1 MTWGVIYSILPYLL
15 GEQSLY
21 LTIKEI
27 LLCPIKNPTLIGGIL
42 WYLYILIGLY
52 LIMPF
57 IDANL
62 YMNSK
67 LQRIYLLI
75 WGISS
80 FAWLIQMYE
89 PSILGINIWEHNMNA
104 LSYFWGYLGFCVL
117 GVFFNVNKIKI
128 EGMKMSLIYG
138 GCSILIGLSIL
149 KIGGNLAE
157 YSSSFLSIPSIIMTA
172 VLFIYL
178 KGCNIDTN
186 GQFIKLIKNI
196 SSLSFGIYLSHM
208 VIYSCITNSLY
219 QISTAWIMQFIVMT
233 LTFIGAWGLSF
244 LLSKMPFSKLIIGI

>member
-1 MTWGVIYSILPYLL
+1 
-15 GEQSLY
+15 
-21 LTIKEI
+21 
-27 LLCPIKNPTLIGGIL
+27 
-42 WYLYILIGLY
+42 
-52 LIMPF
+52 
-57 IDANL
+57 
-62 YMNSK
+62 
-67 LQRIYLLI
+67 
-75 WGISS
+75 
-80 FAWLIQMYE
+80 
-89 PSILGINIWEHNMNA
+89 
-104 LSYFWGYLGFCVL
+104 
-117 GVFFNVNKIKI
+117 
-128 EGMKMSLIYG
+128 MSLIYG